1 MTENPYERFADDT
14 LILRDELAVDRTI
27 LANERTLLAYL
38 RGAVTLV
45 LAGFT
50 AVQFVRADPL
60 RHVGMALIPLGLLV
74 GIVGVVRYRRMDRR
88 LRAIRRE
95 RPRR

>member
-1 MTENPYERFADDT
+1 MTENPYERFATDA

-45 LAGFT
+45 LAGVT
-50 AVQFVRADPL
+50 AIQFVRADPL
-60 RHVGMALIPLGLLV
+60 RHVGMALVPLGLLV
-74 GIVGVVRYRRMDRR
+74 AVVGVVRYRRMHRR
-88 LRAIRRE
+88 LQAIRKKMTNS
-95 RPRR
+95 